1 MNHHSLRKFL
11 KDHKFSCF
19 EICSA
24 KLECSD
30 IVYIRTMNGRYTSS
44 IKMKKNMF
52 NVEEMCEKIQKS
64 INCGKNFRKF
74 QKLKLQKPISLNT
87 SSLRDFNNPY
97 LEDDLA
103 NLHL

>member
-1 MNHHSLRKFL
+1 MYSLQKFL
-11 KDHKFSCF
+11 KDHKFSGL

-30 IVYIRTMNGRYTSS
+30 IVYIRAMSGRYTSS
-44 IKMKKNMF
+44 IKLKKNMF
-52 NVEEMCEKIQKS
+52 KLEEMCEKIQKS
-64 INCGKNFRKF
+64 INCWKNFRKF

-97 LEDDLA
+97 LEYDLA